1 MAKKWIQDAVIN
13 MATGT
18 FSSEAKRAG
27 KSTLQYANEIIK
39 KLKGK
44 TKTNYDR
51 KLLRRAVFARNLI
64 NISKKN

>member
-18 FSSEAKRAG
+18 FSNEAKKKG

-44 TKTNYDR
+44 TKTDYDR
-51 KLLRRAVFARNLI
+51 KMLRRAVFAKNLI
-64 NISKKN
+64 TISKKN